1 MSVFIWLNLV
11 AIGALG
17 LLAVVSPRMFSLV
30 AGRRVIREDMHQIV
44 PLLDKDFNV
53 DHRPLPHSRPG
64 GEDSRLE
71 TGSAAD
77 LDRSWRES
85 LSMLLREPVFAWLVR
100 TTRRRILEAVE
111 SASRSI

>member
-44 PLLDKDFNV
+44 SLLDKDFNV
-53 DHRPLPHSRPG
+53 DHHRPLPHC
-64 GEDSRLE
+64 RLLGATVLAAVALIALILIIS
-71 TGSAAD
+71 TGY
-77 LDRSWRES
+77 
-85 LSMLLREPVFAWLVR
+85 
-100 TTRRRILEAVE
+100 
-111 SASRSI
+111 ASGR